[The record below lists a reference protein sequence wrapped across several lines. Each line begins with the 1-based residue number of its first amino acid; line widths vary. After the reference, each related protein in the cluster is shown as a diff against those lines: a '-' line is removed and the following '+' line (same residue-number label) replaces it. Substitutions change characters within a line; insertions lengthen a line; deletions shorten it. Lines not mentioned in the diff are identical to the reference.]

1 MSPER
6 GSWLGG
12 GRWVVPPFRSGDLL
26 HITQAASVQFSRPF
40 LFRLIRVLTD
50 RITYDG
56 WLWIEGYE
64 LDARGEAVARRELFV
79 QPAGLR
85 KVAPSPRPG
94 RREPAPVRKSSG
106 KPSRASG
113 RRA

>member
-1 MSPER
+1 M
-6 GSWLGG
+6 
-12 GRWVVPPFRSGDLL
+12 PPFRSGDLI
-26 HITQAASVQFSRPF
+26 HITQAASIQFSRPF
-40 LFRLIRVLTD
+40 LFRLIRVLDD

-85 KVAPSPRPG
+85 PL
-94 RREPAPVRKSSG
+94 
-106 KPSRASG
+106 
-113 RRA
+113 RRAAGPQRKGSLVQIATGPSGGGRQV

>member
-1 MSPER
+1 M
-6 GSWLGG
+6 
-12 GRWVVPPFRSGDLL
+12 PPFKGGDLL

-40 LFRLIRVLTD
+40 LFRLIRVLED

-79 QPAGLR
+79 QPSGLR
-85 KVAPSPRPG
+85 KLAPAVSPG
-94 RREPAPVRKSSG
+94 RREPAPIRKGSG